1 MDMLIMKL
9 STKFMKGIVAKLI
22 SRMILN
28 KYGYEIDI
36 RFNEL
41 QLENRGGKIYIHADV
56 DGEIEES
63 EFKKIIKS
71 AGLE

>member
-1 MDMLIMKL
+1 MDILMLKL
-9 STKFMKGIVAKLI
+9 STKFMKGIIAKLI
-22 SRMILN
+22 SKAIHN
-28 KYGYEIDI
+28 KHGFKIDI
-36 RFNEL
+36 QFNEL
-41 QLENRGGKIYIHADV
+41 QLENHGGKIHIHANV